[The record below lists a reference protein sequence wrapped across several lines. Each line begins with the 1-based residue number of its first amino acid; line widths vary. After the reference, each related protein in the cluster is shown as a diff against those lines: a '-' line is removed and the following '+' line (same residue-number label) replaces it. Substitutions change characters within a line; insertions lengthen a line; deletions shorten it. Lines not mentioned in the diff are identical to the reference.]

1 MTIATVSSESK
12 FDNSSNDDDMRDMN
26 NLAVVLGFI
35 LDGDLEIGA
44 HVWSDIG
51 YLICSRH
58 LTIPRTVI
66 NLGFFR
72 KDLHTCAT
80 CSLLPSNINTMINFP
95 LNI

>member
-1 MTIATVSSESK
+1 MLAREKGSPYDDSYVSSESK

-58 LTIPRTVI
+58 LFRSRAVI
-66 NLGFFR
+66 NHIFSFICVQQVLSYH
-72 KDLHTCAT
+72 L
-80 CSLLPSNINTMINFP
+80 I
-95 LNI
+95 